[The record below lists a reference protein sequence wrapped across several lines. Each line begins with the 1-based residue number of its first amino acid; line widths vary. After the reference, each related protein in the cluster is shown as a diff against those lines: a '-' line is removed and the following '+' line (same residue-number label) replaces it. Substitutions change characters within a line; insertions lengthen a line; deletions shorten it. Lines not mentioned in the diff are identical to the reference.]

1 MSLQMRLYQ
10 LSVGAVHDLAT
21 STGNDTRPSSELPGK
36 ALPDNTA
43 TATIETITDD
53 TE

>member
-10 LSVGAVHDLAT
+10 LSEGAVHDLAT
-21 STGNDTRPSSELPGK
+21 STGNDMRPSSELPGK

-43 TATIETITDD
+43 RALVETTADD
-53 TE
+53 AE

>member
-36 ALPDNTA
+36 AQTDDTTTVPV
-43 TATIETITDD
+43 ETTTDD